1 MGTTFSDENRSQ
13 EFGEIFFMS
22 KSEEFYSKATQELPD
37 TWQQVIENNGEYIIE
52 ENMNILYFLE
62 NKHQKST
69 QIIYEST

>member
-52 ENMNILYFLE
+52 ENAVVLDFL
-62 NKHQKST
+62 
-69 QIIYEST
+69 